1 MGQIQATINEVDFI
15 DNLTFISDN
24 YNIIKNIN
32 LNNIPIDRNRKISV
46 DINKI
51 FNLFKLK
58 TKIIFNKSNLEI
70 LNNKLDNSFIIYD
83 DVIQS
88 YEKLNDIIKNVNSKN
103 TTIEYRYENSI
114 KKFIYTTIDKD
125 DNYEK
130 NIINNFKIKVMS
142 SNGDDFKNDDFFDN
156 LILNIYGK
164 NDSGKNLELF
174 IRNKYNDE
182 NKLYEYINK
191 MFYCISIVGCGFNT
205 LSTIE
210 RLKNGDKY
218 KDLTIDI
225 VFPEIILDRNNF
237 KKYINLFYEKF
248 KKNFIKTNKVL
259 VDDIVF
265 SEKKIILNKNKS
277 NFSLTKII
285 NKSEELNTINIK
297 DNIITINKSNLYK
310 NIKPIFYTDPKLS
323 NKFDLSKNKINY
335 IFKKVD
341 KDNKLINNYI
351 IKIKNNDQ
359 VLYFYNFI
367 GEYITINTQIN
378 QKTYYI
384 DNFKPVE
391 KDNKIVNYEIIIP
404 ELNTLDLKIDKNI
417 DIYINNEPDL
427 VKIKHM
433 TVSILDNIIPL
444 DNNIEIALLNLNNI
458 IFSLFN
464 KSLEYH
470 RNPFQFI
477 DVYCAKKFSSL
488 NKINQYIIN
497 IVNKYNPKDINNKK
511 NKKDN
516 TITFVPN
523 NNQLSSSNKFNI
535 EKKINGFNLLLIKN
549 INNNIYIIEIIDKIY
564 FNKFRINDKIIIANN
579 QYIVN
584 NNFYIKYKNPG
595 NIFSLNINKLIN
607 IKQLIGFNRLDKLL

>member
-1 MGQIQATINEVDFI
+1 MIT
-15 DNLTFISDN
+15 
-24 YNIIKNIN
+24 
-32 LNNIPIDRNRKISV
+32 
-46 DINKI
+46 NKY
-51 FNLFKLK
+51 
-58 TKIIFNKSNLEI
+58 KSNLEI

-259 VDDIVF
+259 I
-265 SEKKIILNKNKS
+265 
-277 NFSLTKII
+277 
-285 NKSEELNTINIK
+285 
-297 DNIITINKSNLYK
+297 
-310 NIKPIFYTDPKLS
+310 
-323 NKFDLSKNKINY
+323 
-335 IFKKVD
+335 
-341 KDNKLINNYI
+341 
-351 IKIKNNDQ
+351 
-359 VLYFYNFI
+359 
-367 GEYITINTQIN
+367 
-378 QKTYYI
+378 I
-384 DNFKPVE
+384 DN
-391 KDNKIVNYEIIIP
+391 
-404 ELNTLDLKIDKNI
+404 
-417 DIYINNEPDL
+417 
-427 VKIKHM
+427 
-433 TVSILDNIIPL
+433 
-444 DNNIEIALLNLNNI
+444 
-458 IFSLFN
+458 
-464 KSLEYH
+464 
-470 RNPFQFI
+470 
-477 DVYCAKKFSSL
+477 
-488 NKINQYIIN
+488 
-497 IVNKYNPKDINNKK
+497 
-511 NKKDN
+511 
-516 TITFVPN
+516 
-523 NNQLSSSNKFNI
+523 
-535 EKKINGFNLLLIKN
+535 
-549 INNNIYIIEIIDKIY
+549 
-564 FNKFRINDKIIIANN
+564 
-579 QYIVN
+579 
-584 NNFYIKYKNPG
+584 
-595 NIFSLNINKLIN
+595 
-607 IKQLIGFNRLDKLL
+607 

>member
-1 MGQIQATINEVDFI
+1 MKQATAGIFNVALLASGALRNI
-15 DNLTFISDN
+15 AAGSDAEDWPTN
-24 YNIIKNIN
+24 MKNRPTGWKYRKPN
-32 LNNIPIDRNRKISV
+32 NNIPIDRNRKISV

-391 KDNKIVNYEIIIP
+391 RV
-404 ELNTLDLKIDKNI
+404 
-417 DIYINNEPDL
+417 
-427 VKIKHM
+427 
-433 TVSILDNIIPL
+433 
-444 DNNIEIALLNLNNI
+444 
-458 IFSLFN
+458 
-464 KSLEYH
+464 
-470 RNPFQFI
+470 R
-477 DVYCAKKFSSL
+477 
-488 NKINQYIIN
+488 
-497 IVNKYNPKDINNKK
+497 
-511 NKKDN
+511 
-516 TITFVPN
+516 
-523 NNQLSSSNKFNI
+523 
-535 EKKINGFNLLLIKN
+535 
-549 INNNIYIIEIIDKIY
+549 
-564 FNKFRINDKIIIANN
+564 
-579 QYIVN
+579 
-584 NNFYIKYKNPG
+584 
-595 NIFSLNINKLIN
+595 
-607 IKQLIGFNRLDKLL
+607 DKLTT